1 MATLAG
7 QRAQFTWALRQY
19 NLAEDA
25 ERQEYFARRMARY
38 VANAPVHGFTVD
50 QITQGQLYPKAEV
63 AKFLADGTDDTEPD
77 ISEGQAIREVEASV
91 DVSDV
96 LRIGTGQTVV
106 YAYGY
111 RCAPDRLKIGLTTG
125 DTVQRI
131 AAQISTGTPDKP
143 VLVLEIR
150 THDCSSLERAIH
162 ATLEYRGSK
171 IAGAGKEWFKTTRDE
186 LVAIYESV
194 TKHASAT
201 AKMGSAERAA

>member
-25 ERQEYFARRMARY
+25 DKQAFYARRMAKY
-38 VANAPVHGFTVD
+38 VATAPINGFTVEEV
-50 QITQGQLYPKAEV
+50 TQGQLYPVAEV
-63 AKFLADGTDDTEPD
+63 AQYLDATAIDIGPD
-77 ISEGQAIREVEASV
+77 VSEGQAIREVAEAV

-96 LRIGTGQTVV
+96 ARLGEGSTVV

-111 RCAPDRLKIGLTTG
+111 RCAPDRLKIGLTVG

-143 VLVLEIR
+143 VLLLEIR

-162 ATLEYRGSK
+162 AILEYRGTK
-171 IAGAGKEWFKTTRDE
+171 IAGAGQEWFK
-186 LVAIYESV
+186 
-194 TKHASAT
+194 ASREEVIEVYHLIA
-201 AKMGSAERAA
+201 GRPV